1 MGPEDV
7 PEGPIVLDTGAF
19 SAIVWSKSG
28 HETFAD
34 LARGHPFV
42 LSFASVGELRAGA
55 LIANWGERRRTALE
69 DRIGRC
75 IVLPPT
81 SRATT
86 MWAEFYA
93 KHRGQLGETGVN
105 DMWIAATALAQ
116 DPALPIMT
124 MNLTDFQTLSST
136 HPIQL
141 IHPALGT

>member
-19 SAIVWSKSG
+19 STIVWEKADHGPYS
-28 HETFAD
+28 D

-55 LIANWGERRRTALE
+55 LIAGWGERRRQALE
-69 DRIGRC
+69 DRIARC

-81 SRATT
+81 DRATAL
-86 MWAEFYA
+86 WAQLYA
-93 KHRGQLGETGVN
+93 RHRGQLGETGAN

-116 DPALPIMT
+116 KPAIPVLT
-124 MNLTDFQTLSST
+124 TNLSDFRTLST
-136 HPIQL
+136 TLELTLLHPDL
-141 IHPALGT
+141 